1 MARLAAGL
9 PPSGDMLTLSWRV
22 SGRLSLLSCT
32 LSLCCPALLPW
43 RRPLQEALL
52 RAGRRL
58 PESYG
63 GLQLSTEADA
73 CLRQLFSLQCIYHV
87 GHLQWCHC
95 RSQAPATGFKRS
107 SRRAMMSLRELLGSA
122 AISATTMTNKMV
134 VL

>member
-1 MARLAAGL
+1 MTVPHAPAADWQRAMARLAAGL
-9 PPSGDMLTLSWRV
+9 PPSGDMLTRSWRV

-63 GLQLSTEADA
+63 VCSPAQKLMHASGSCTVCGVYIMLATYNGAIAGVRRLPLA
-73 CLRQLFSLQCIYHV
+73 LRD
-87 GHLQWCHC
+87 
-95 RSQAPATGFKRS
+95 QAGVP
-107 SRRAMMSLRELLGSA
+107 
-122 AISATTMTNKMV
+122 
-134 VL
+134 